1 MSKIIPFRAVRP
13 TRDKAYLLSSRPSYS
28 YNKKHLESKLEG
40 NPYTFLHVINPEFR
54 ENEDDTTKPN
64 TVERFEKVKDKYDE
78 FKSLGH
84 FTQDESPAIYIYR
97 QITPTDTYIG
107 IIAGASVDD
116 YLNGKIKVHEHTLS
130 QREEMFK
137 KYLSVCKFNAESVL
151 LTYKDNNDVD
161 SILDKY
167 TDTRSEY
174 EFTNTREV
182 KHDLWIV
189 QDINDIEALQNAF
202 LDVEHSYIA
211 DGHHRVSSSVLYTQ
225 SQRENNYNGE
235 EGFNY
240 FMAFYIAESKLR
252 IFDYNRTVSS
262 LNDLSTEDFLTQIE
276 KKFILKKEGNTYLPN
291 SLHNLSMY
299 LEDSWYS
306 LTIRPEFIDNNN
318 PVGCLDAQLL
328 SDLVLSP
335 ILGIH
340 DLKTDNRVNFIE
352 GTKGMEALEE
362 SVDSNKSKVAFGL
375 YPVSI
380 EQLKRVADTNNVM
393 PPKSTW
399 IEPKI
404 RSGLTIFEF

>member
-1 MSKIIPFRAVRP
+1 MSKIIPFKAVRP

-54 ENEDDTTKPN
+54 EDDSTKPN

-78 FKSLGH
+78 FKSLGY
-84 FTQDESPAIYIYR
+84 FTQDEVPAIYIYR
-97 QITPTDTYIG
+97 QITPTNTYIG
-107 IIAGASVDD
+107 IIAAASVDD

-137 KYLSVCKFNAESVL
+137 KYLNVCKFNAESVL
-151 LTYKDNNDVD
+151 LTYKDNEDID
-161 SILDKY
+161 ALFEKY
-167 TDTRSEY
+167 IKTRSEY
-174 EFTNTREV
+174 EFTNTREI
-182 KHDLWIV
+182 KHDLWV
-189 QDINDIEALQNAF
+189 VSDQKDIAALQDAF
-202 LDVEHSYIA
+202 TNVEHSYIA
-211 DGHHRVSSSVLYTQ
+211 DGHHRVSSSALYTQ
-225 SQRENNYNGE
+225 SQREKGYNGDE
-235 EGFNY
+235 DFNY

-252 IFDYNRTVSS
+252 IFSYNRTVSS
-262 LNDLSTEDFLTQIE
+262 LNDLTSEEFLLQIE
-276 KKFILKKEGNTYLPN
+276 KAFTLTKSKEEYHPK

-299 LEDSWYS
+299 FDESWYS
-306 LTIRPEFIDNNN
+306 LTIKDEFIDNDN

-328 SDLVLSP
+328 SNLVLSP

-352 GTKGMEALEE
+352 GTKGMKALQE
-362 SVDSNKSKVAFGL
+362 SVDNSIAKVAFGFF
-375 YPVSI
+375 PVSI
-380 EQLKRVADTNNVM
+380 DQLKRVADTNNIM

-404 RSGLTIFEF
+404 RSGLTVFEF

>member
-1 MSKIIPFRAVRP
+1 MSKIIPFKAVRP

-40 NPYTFLHVINPEFR
+40 NPYTFLHVINPEF
-54 ENEDDTTKPN
+54 NEDDSTKPN

-78 FKSLGH
+78 FKSLGY
-84 FTQDESPAIYIYR
+84 FTQDEAPAIYIYR
-97 QITPTDTYIG
+97 QITPTNTYIG
-107 IIAGASVDD
+107 IIAAASVDD

-137 KYLSVCKFNAESVL
+137 KYLNVCKFNAESVL
-151 LTYKDNNDVD
+151 LTYKDNDDID
-161 SILDKY
+161 SLFEKY
-167 TDTRSEY
+167 VNTRSEY

-182 KHDLWIV
+182 KHDLWV
-189 QDINDIEALQNAF
+189 VSDQKDIEALQDAF
-202 LDVEHSYIA
+202 ANVEHSYIA
-211 DGHHRVSSSVLYTQ
+211 DGHHRVSSSTLYTQ
-225 SQRENNYNGE
+225 SQREKGYNGDE
-235 EGFNY
+235 DFNY

-252 IFDYNRTVSS
+252 IFGYNRTVSS
-262 LNDLSTEDFLTQIE
+262 LNDLTSEEFLLQVE
-276 KKFILKKEGNTYLPN
+276 KSFTLTKCQEEYHPK

-299 LEDSWYS
+299 FDESWYS
-306 LTIRPEFIDNNN
+306 LTIKDEFIDNDN

-328 SDLVLSP
+328 SNLVLSP

-352 GTKGMEALEE
+352 GTKGMEALQEA
-362 SVDSNKSKVAFGL
+362 VDSNIAKVAFGFF
-375 YPVSI
+375 PVSI
-380 EQLKRVADTNNVM
+380 DQLKRVADTNNIM

-404 RSGLTIFEF
+404 RSGLTVFEF

>member
-1 MSKIIPFRAVRP
+1 MSKIIPFKAVRP
-13 TRDKAYLLSSRPSYS
+13 TRDKAYLISSRPSYS
-28 YNKKHLESKLEG
+28 YNKKHLETKLEG
-40 NPYTFLHVINPEFR
+40 NPFTFLHVINPEFR
-54 ENEDDTTKPN
+54 EDDTTKPN
-64 TVERFEKVKDKYDE
+64 TVERFEKVRDKYDE
-78 FKSLGH
+78 FKSLGY
-84 FTQDESPAIYIYR
+84 FTQDETPAIYIYR
-97 QITPTDTYIG
+97 QITPTNTYIG
-107 IIAGASVDD
+107 VIAGASVDD
-116 YLNGKIKVHEHTLS
+116 YLSGKIKVHEHTLS

-151 LTYKDNNDVD
+151 LTYKDNADID
-161 SILDKY
+161 AILEKY
-167 TDTRSEY
+167 THTRSEY

-182 KHDLWIV
+182 KHDLWLV
-189 QDINDIEALQNAF
+189 TDQKDIDNLQNAF
-202 LDVEHSYIA
+202 SNVQHSYIA

-225 SQRENNYNGE
+225 SLRVQGQNTE
-235 EGFNY
+235 EDFNY

-262 LNDLSTEDFLTQIE
+262 LNDLSVEGFLELIE
-276 KKFILKKEGNTYLPN
+276 KKFSVSKIGSTYSPT

-299 LEDSWYS
+299 LDDVWYS
-306 LTIRPEFIDNNN
+306 LTIKNEFIDNEN

-328 SDLVLSP
+328 SDLILSP

-352 GTKGMEALEE
+352 GTKGMDALQE
-362 SVDSNKSKVAFGL
+362 SVDSNKAKVAFGL
-375 YPVSI
+375 FPVSI